1 MYRIVSKR
9 FIKKQ
14 DLKYILVFL
23 ITVKRFLEK
32 IEIVIKKV
40 VVVQL
45 DIDNIN
51 KKAFFYV
58 LEKLE
63 EFYDLILKAL

>member
-1 MYRIVSKR
+1 LYRIVSKR